1 MRYFLM
7 TFLVFAFGIM
17 PNVSA
22 HAEDNKIAVKKE
34 EKAVRE
40 CRKDIQDATRTYW
53 ELLRQM
59 ADFKAAID
67 AGYDGC
73 SQTYPDKFNKAG
85 EYYDFWKENTGTE
98 YEQAFE
104 VVDKLT
110 DEQFDEMDK
119 LGTDCDEKD
128 ILLDKFKVN
137 MRETIDG
144 FYDKAHKRRV
154 KILVGDGLSGTGENT
169 FLDFDK
175 NDSCKSVLE
184 TLEGYR
190 KWHDTR
196 EEARFALYTFATQ
209 KSPMA
214 HQKSRK
220 SRKALEAFDKERKKI
235 TPSVFGD

>member
-1 MRYFLM
+1 MRYFLL
-7 TFLVFAFGIM
+7 TLLFLTASIM
-17 PNVSA
+17 PNSSLWA
-22 HAEDNKIAVKKE
+22 KDNEDAVADVMKE
-34 EKAVRE
+34 VKE
-40 CRKDIQDATRTYW
+40 CRAELQDVTKTYW

-73 SQTYPDKFNKAG
+73 SQTYPDKFAKAG
-85 EYYDFWKENTGTE
+85 EYFDFWKENTEIE

-104 VVDKLT
+104 VVDSLS
-110 DEQFDEMDK
+110 DQAFGELDK
-119 LGTDCDEKD
+119 MSADCDDKD
-128 ILLDKFKVN
+128 ELLSQMKGN
-137 MRETIDG
+137 MRQVIDG
-144 FYDKAHKRRV
+144 FYDKAHQRRV
-154 KILVGDGLSGTGENT
+154 KMLVGDGLSGAGDNT

-190 KWHDTR
+190 KWHDRR
-196 EEARFALYTFATQ
+196 EEARFALYTFATE

-214 HQKSRK
+214 KYKSRE
-220 SRKALEAFDKERKKI
+220 SRKALQAFDKERKKI